1 MKANLTGVGM
11 TSLRTRA
18 RMIERLRQQGIRN
31 ESVLTAMNDVPRHV
45 FVAEALAHRAYEDTP
60 LPIGCK
66 QTISSPYIVARMIDI
81 LLEGR
86 SSLGRTLEV
95 GAGCGYQAA
104 VLGRLTR
111 EIYSVERIAR
121 LLEKARTNLAAL
133 PDSRHVRL
141 RHADG
146 SLGLPALAPFDSIIA
161 AAATANIPQSLCDQ
175 LAPDGILVLP
185 VGDSEQYLYKIRR
198 TAQKFVEEKL
208 DAVRFVPL
216 LTGLEK

>member
-1 MKANLTGVGM
+1 MNANLNGVGM
-11 TSLRTRA
+11 TSPRTRE

-31 ESVLTAMNDVPRHV
+31 EAVLTAMNEVPRHI

-66 QTISSPYIVARMIDI
+66 QTISSPYIVARMIEM

-86 SSLGRTLEV
+86 ASLGRTLEI
-95 GAGCGYQAA
+95 GTGCGYQAA
-104 VLGRLTR
+104 ILGRLTR

-121 LLEKARTNLAAL
+121 LLEKARSALAIL
-133 PDSRHVRL
+133 PELRHIRL

-146 SLGLPALAPFDSIIA
+146 SLGLSTVAPFDSIIVA
-161 AAATANIPQSLCDQ
+161 AAATEVPPSLCAQ

-185 VGDSEQYLYKIRR
+185 VGGNEQYLYRIRR
-198 TAQKFVEEKL
+198 TAQGFMEESL

-216 LTGLEK
+216 LAGLEK